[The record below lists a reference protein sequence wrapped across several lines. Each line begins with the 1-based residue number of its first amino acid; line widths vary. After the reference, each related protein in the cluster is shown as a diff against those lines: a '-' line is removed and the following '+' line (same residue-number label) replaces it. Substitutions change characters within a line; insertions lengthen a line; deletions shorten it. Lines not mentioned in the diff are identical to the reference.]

1 MTADAD
7 LLAWVPRL
15 RRYAR
20 ALVGNR
26 DDADDLVQD
35 TLERA
40 LARGGTFRGDSS
52 PTTWLHRVMHRRFLD
67 TRRRRT
73 PEPTPDEELLARVE
87 AAWRDDA
94 YTVDPE
100 AVLARAEVQAE
111 LRDALVHLPVILRSA
126 VVLHDMQGLTS
137 LEVASVQG
145 IGLPAAKQRLRRG
158 RALLVS
164 LLAADDDRRL
174 AMKGVPMRCWEARSL
189 VGDYLDDE
197 LGARERGLLEGHLAS
212 CPTCPGLYA
221 SIVGVSAAVGRL
233 RDPDS
238 VVPPDIAQRLSG
250 AGAVGELP
258 VSSGAG
264 TARSARSR

>member
-1 MTADAD
+1 MALDPDALAAELPG
-7 LLAWVPRL
+7 LL
-15 RRYAR
+15 RYAVYLTGDR
-20 ALVGNR
+20 A
-26 DDADDLVQD
+26 DADDLVQD

-40 LARGGTFRGDSS
+40 IARGDTFRGESS

-73 PEPTPDEELLARVE
+73 PEPTDDDELLERVE

-94 YTVDPE
+94 YTVDPDV
-100 AVLARAEVQAE
+100 VLARAETRDR

-126 VVLHDMQGLTS
+126 VVLHDMQGMTS
-137 LEVASVQG
+137 AEVASVQD
-145 IGLPAAKQRLRRG
+145 IGVPAAKQRLRRG

-164 LLAADDDRRL
+164 LLADDDDRRR

-197 LGARERGLLEGHLAS
+197 LDRRDRARLEGHLAS

-238 VVPPDIAQRLSG
+238 VVPPDIARRVSAARPGG
-250 AGAVGELP
+250 A
-258 VSSGAG
+258 
-264 TARSARSR
+264 ARSGGG

>member
-1 MTADAD
+1 MALDPD
-7 LLAWVPRL
+7 VLAAELPGL
-15 RRYAR
+15 ARYAMYLTR
-20 ALVGNR
+20 NSA
-26 DDADDLVQD
+26 DADDLVQD

-40 LARGGTFRGDSS
+40 LARGGTFRGESS

-73 PEPTPDEELLARVE
+73 PEPTPDEELLAR
-87 AAWRDDA
+87 
-94 YTVDPE
+94 
-100 AVLARAEVQAE
+100 AEVQGE

-164 LLAADDDRRL
+164 LLADDDDRRL

-197 LGARERGLLEGHLAS
+197 LGARERGLLEGQLAS

-238 VVPPDIAQRLSG
+238 VVPPDIAQRLT
-250 AGAVGELP
+250 AGG
-258 VSSGAG
+258 
-264 TARSARSR
+264 SRE

>member
-1 MTADAD
+1 MPLDPD
-7 LLAWVPRL
+7 VLAEELPGLV
-15 RRYAR
+15 RYAVYLTRNR
-20 ALVGNR
+20 A
-26 DDADDLVQD
+26 DADDLVQD

-40 LARGGTFRGDSS
+40 VARGGTFRGDSS

-73 PEPTPDEELLARVE
+73 PEPTADEELMARVE

-100 AVLARAEVQAE
+100 VVLARAEERAD
-111 LRDALVHLPVILRSA
+111 LRDALEHLPVILRSA

-137 LEVASVQG
+137 AEVATVHG
-145 IGLPAAKQRLRRG
+145 IGVPAAKQRLRRG
-158 RALLVS
+158 RALLVT
-164 LLAADDDRRL
+164 LLADDADRHL
-174 AMKGVPMRCWEARSL
+174 AMEGVPMRCSEARSL

-197 LGARERGLLEGHLAS
+197 LGARERSLLEGHLAS

-238 VVPPDIAQRLSG
+238 VVPPAIAERLS
-250 AGAVGELP
+250 L
-258 VSSGAG
+258 
-264 TARSARSR
+264 